1 MSTRAALLLG
11 LVLLV
16 LLALAPVDL
25 NDIGVPYPGLRR
37 YGTYILTL
45 WLVTAIA
52 AMGVNLIV
60 GYAGQETLAQAAFV
74 GIGAYLTAI
83 VTKAGVPFG
92 VAFAA
97 SGLLTFTIGIALGF
111 PALRVQKHYLAFV
124 TLAFS
129 VLCWLVFRNEQWIT
143 GGVMGIRDIERPSF
157 LGWPLRN
164 HIRFYWFVLGIT
176 SIMTFVLWWIVR
188 SPWGRAFT
196 ALRENPLRAES
207 LGIDVRLYTLLAF
220 ALGSAYG
227 GMAGSLY
234 APLVEFIDPSPFA
247 LGPSLL
253 FMLMVVI
260 GGSGTFLGPFVGAG
274 VAVLLPE
281 WLRAWEVYYL
291 LIYAVLVMVMMAF
304 FPGGIVGLGGA
315 PARQKGAL
323 MTALLEVRDI
333 EKSFGGVQAVCG
345 VSFDVHEGEILGV
358 IGPNGSGKSTLFN
371 CILGQLVP
379 DRGSV
384 RVNGRDV
391 TALRP
396 SRLNRLGVSRTFQL
410 LQVFP
415 ELTVRENLIL
425 AGQEHRGSRLAR
437 LFGARDA
444 GMGAEA
450 DRMLDFFRLSRLEDE
465 KAGSLSYGQ
474 QKLLDA
480 AMAFMSGSRL
490 VLLDEPAGGVNLT
503 MLADLRERLEA
514 INRETGVTFVVIEHN
529 MEFVMALCSR
539 LIVLAEGRIIAEG
552 APAEVRRDP
561 AVIEAYLGH

>member
-1 MSTRAALLLG
+1 M
-11 LVLLV
+11 
-16 LLALAPVDL
+16 
-25 NDIGVPYPGLRR
+25 
-37 YGTYILTL
+37 
-45 WLVTAIA
+45 
-52 AMGVNLIV
+52 
-60 GYAGQETLAQAAFV
+60 
-74 GIGAYLTAI
+74 
-83 VTKAGVPFG
+83 
-92 VAFAA
+92 
-97 SGLLTFTIGIALGF
+97 
-111 PALRVQKHYLAFV
+111 QKHYLAFV

-176 SIMTFVLWWIVR
+176 AIMTFVLWWIVR

-304 FPGGIVGLGGA
+304 FPGGIVGLPAA

-379 DRGSV
+379 DRGTV
-384 RVNGRDV
+384 RVNGRNV

-450 DRMLDFFRLSRLEDE
+450 DRMLDFFRLRRLEDE

-503 MLADLRERLEA
+503 MLADLASGWRRS
-514 INRETGVTFVVIEHN
+514 TG
-529 MEFVMALCSR
+529 
-539 LIVLAEGRIIAEG
+539 
-552 APAEVRRDP
+552 RRASP
-561 AVIEAYLGH
+561 SS

>member
-1 MSTRAALLLG
+1 MSTRTALSIG
-11 LVLLV
+11 VALLV

-25 NDIGVPYPGLRR
+25 TSIGLPYAGLKR

-45 WLVTAIA
+45 WLVTSIA

-83 VTKAGVPFG
+83 TTKAGVPFG
-92 VAFAA
+92 LAFAA
-97 SGLLTFTIGIALGF
+97 SGLLTFAIGIALGF

-143 GGVMGIRDIERPSF
+143 GGVMGIR
-157 LGWPLRN
+157 
-164 HIRFYWFVLGIT
+164 VL
-176 SIMTFVLWWIVR
+176 TFVLWWIVR

-291 LIYAVLVMVMMAF
+291 LIYAVLVMVMTAL
-304 FPGGIVGLGGA
+304 FPGGIVGLA
-315 PARQKGAL
+315 
-323 MTALLEVRDI
+323 
-333 EKSFGGVQAVCG
+333 
-345 VSFDVHEGEILGV
+345 
-358 IGPNGSGKSTLFN
+358 
-371 CILGQLVP
+371 
-379 DRGSV
+379 
-384 RVNGRDV
+384 
-391 TALRP
+391 
-396 SRLNRLGVSRTFQL
+396 
-410 LQVFP
+410 
-415 ELTVRENLIL
+415 
-425 AGQEHRGSRLAR
+425 
-437 LFGARDA
+437 
-444 GMGAEA
+444 
-450 DRMLDFFRLSRLEDE
+450 
-465 KAGSLSYGQ
+465 
-474 QKLLDA
+474 
-480 AMAFMSGSRL
+480 
-490 VLLDEPAGGVNLT
+490 
-503 MLADLRERLEA
+503 ERLLPTRA
-514 INRETGVTFVVIEHN
+514 R
-529 MEFVMALCSR
+529 S
-539 LIVLAEGRIIAEG
+539 
-552 APAEVRRDP
+552 
-561 AVIEAYLGH
+561 